1 MRGVQRLVDF
11 KLTPGLRNVG
21 FSRMFSQIHK
31 IWAVATI
38 ALTAVAAFAGP
49 DYAQKR
55 ELLATKTRPEDFVDL
70 KSVAPSIVVDIRY
83 AGPHNFVGRAIPG
96 YDADKCLVTRRAAE
110 AVASVQQK
118 LTTFGLSLLV
128 YDCYRPQRGGD
139 YFVKWAAG
147 SSDNSMKREFYP
159 HVKKDN
165 LFKDGYIA
173 SPSSHSRGSTVDL
186 TIVPLLRSNI
196 GVYAPGDPLTACDEQ
211 APSRFRDGSL
221 DMGTGYDCFDPR
233 AHLMA
238 SGLTSQQRA
247 NRMLLATLMGQ
258 AGFAGYGNE
267 WWHFTL
273 RNEPYPNTYFDF
285 PIR

>member
-1 MRGVQRLVDF
+1 MRI
-11 KLTPGLRNVG
+11 
-21 FSRMFSQIHK
+21 FSQIQK
-31 IWAVATI
+31 IWVVATI
-38 ALTAVAAFAGP
+38 ALAAVAAFAGLG
-49 DYAQKR
+49 YVQKR
-55 ELLATKTRPEDFVDL
+55 ESLAKENRPDDIVDL
-70 KSVAPSIVVDIRY
+70 KSVAPSTIVDIRY
-83 AGPHNFVGRAIPG
+83 AGPHNFVGRPIPG
-96 YDADKCLVTRRAAE
+96 YDAGKCLVTRPAAE
-110 AVASVQQK
+110 AVASVQHR
-118 LTTFGLSLLV
+118 LTAFGLSLLV
-128 YDCYRPQRGGD
+128 YDCYRPQRAVD

-159 HVKKDN
+159 HVKKDD

-186 TIVPLLRSNI
+186 TLVPLPQSNLETC
-196 GVYAPGDPLTACDEQ
+196 APGDPVTACDAE
-211 APSRFRDGSL
+211 APSRFRDSSL

-238 SGLTSQQRA
+238 WGLTGQQRA
-247 NRMLLATLMGQ
+247 NRMLLAALMAQ
-258 AGFAGYGNE
+258 VGFAGYGNE

>member
-1 MRGVQRLVDF
+1 MRI
-11 KLTPGLRNVG
+11 
-21 FSRMFSQIHK
+21 FSQIPK
-31 IWAVATI
+31 IRIVATI
-38 ALTAVAAFAGP
+38 ALAALAAFAGP
-49 DYAQKR
+49 GYAQNG
-55 ELLATKTRPEDFVDL
+55 EPLATEHRPGDFVDL
-70 KSVAPSIVVDIRY
+70 KSVAPSIIVDIRY
-83 AGPHNFVGRAIPG
+83 AGSHNFVGRPIPG
-96 YDADKCLVTRRAAE
+96 YDADKCLLARPAAD
-110 AVASVQQK
+110 AVANVQHQ
-118 LTTFGLSLLV
+118 LTAFGLSLMV
-128 YDCYRPQRGGD
+128 YDCYRPQRAVD

-159 HVKKDN
+159 HLKKDD

-173 SPSSHSRGSTVDL
+173 SPSSHSRGSTLDL
-186 TIVPLLRSNI
+186 TIVPMLRSSI
-196 GVYAPGDPLTACDEQ
+196 EVYAPGDPLKACDEQ
-211 APSRFRDGSL
+211 LPSRFRDGSL

-238 SGLTSQQRA
+238 SGLTNQQRA

-258 AGFAGYGNE
+258 VGFAGYGNE